1 MSINLVLIIA
11 RLLYNENNISYVRR
25 NKEDGPI
32 MITVTPEA
40 INAIRLF
47 LEQQGNQK
55 PIRIHLQSTGCCD
68 ASLGLTTDGASA
80 DDIVENVEGIM
91 FVIHPD
97 VIALAGDITIS
108 HQNDKF
114 DSGFV
119 LTSERPISE
128 WSGFGVCTI
137 KV

>member
-1 MSINLVLIIA
+1 
-11 RLLYNENNISYVRR
+11 
-25 NKEDGPI
+25 

-40 INAIRLF
+40 IQAIKLF
-47 LEQQGNQK
+47 LEEKGIEQ

-68 ASLGLTTDGASA
+68 ASLGLTADDASA
-80 DDIVENVEGIM
+80 DDIAENVQGIM

-97 VIALAGDITIS
+97 VITLTGDVTIAYQS
-108 HQNDKF
+108 DKF

-119 LTSERPISE
+119 LTSERPVSE

-137 KV
+137 KS

>member
-1 MSINLVLIIA
+1 
-11 RLLYNENNISYVRR
+11 
-25 NKEDGPI
+25 
-32 MITVTPEA
+32 MITATPEA
-40 INAIRLF
+40 IQAIKLF
-47 LEQQGNQK
+47 LEEKGIEQ

-68 ASLGLTTDGASA
+68 ASLGLTA
-80 DDIVENVEGIM
+80 DDASVDDVVENVQGIM

-97 VIALAGDITIS
+97 VITLTGDVTIAYQS
-108 HQNDKF
+108 DKF

-137 KV
+137 KR

>member
-1 MSINLVLIIA
+1 
-11 RLLYNENNISYVRR
+11 
-25 NKEDGPI
+25 

-40 INAIRLF
+40 IQAIKLF
-47 LEQQGNQK
+47 LEEKGVLQ

-68 ASLGLTTDGASA
+68 ASLGLTADDASA
-80 DDIVENVEGIM
+80 DDVVENVQGIM

-97 VIALAGDITIS
+97 VITLAGDITIS
-108 HQNDKF
+108 YQSDKF

-119 LTSERPISE
+119 LTSVRPVSE

-137 KV
+137 KS

>member
-1 MSINLVLIIA
+1 
-11 RLLYNENNISYVRR
+11 
-25 NKEDGPI
+25 

-40 INAIRLF
+40 IQAIKLF
-47 LEQQGNQK
+47 LEENGIEQ

-68 ASLGLTTDGASA
+68 ASLGLTADDASA
-80 DDIVENVEGIM
+80 DDIVENVQGIM

-97 VIALAGDITIS
+97 VITLTGDVTIAYQS
-108 HQNDKF
+108 DKF

-119 LTSERPISE
+119 LTSERPVSE

-137 KV
+137 KS